1 MAGDDSEPIAR
12 KIHQLDQFAVKGV
25 NKAEAFQAK
34 RGKDDKPSGEEKK
47 GPAGGYDNTPVPK
60 APAGYTVKFTFHR
73 ATALPF
79 ADINTLS
86 SDPYVLAEL
95 ITDLKPR
102 HKQDP
107 PLRHRTR
114 TIRRNVNP
122 EWNEEWIVANVP
134 ASGFRMKCRLYDED
148 PANHDDRLGNVH
160 VDVSGLGQGFQNI
173 REQEYKIK
181 KSSGSKRAYFMRGC
195 AAMFNSNTPMSGDL
209 VISVEVLGRTETENG
224 GRMYTL
230 GPCRWIKHFSPMIG
244 RLAGTKDAE
253 ATDEKGNKVEKYNF
267 QANQMQLQG
276 PIPDDMYHR
285 YVEFKPFVKGMFTG
299 LGLRG
304 KILNRA
310 LHHQHARIYN
320 FDRTTLYGEFP
331 EPSEEMTRKFLDL
344 VHYDEEGRIFTYVLS
359 LDGLW
364 RFTET
369 GKEFGIDLL
378 SKHTMHSDVS
388 IYIAFSGEFFIRR
401 LKNPNKDAEKQPTHP
416 PSDIGEGPPDKNGPI
431 DPAHYQLF
439 IDNDSG
445 TYRPNKDLLP
455 QLKKFLSHTL
465 PGLKITTLDCQGDEE
480 KMQKLK
486 GEQRE
491 RKKKEGQNIV
501 YNQMSDDSSISSS
514 DEEELDEAAAASSG
528 QPKPDRKEKMRKDW
542 AQKQEKA
549 RNLKHH
555 GKDEAGNG
563 NSGVGPSEKDTPQ
576 QSSEAGPST
585 KTESTKEDPLTGLST
600 AQGDTLKATH
610 DQQHTSAAAESSWGQ
625 ETTDR
630 IMGSSGNGSGSKS
643 ALFG

>member
-1 MAGDDSEPIAR
+1 M
-12 KIHQLDQFAVKGV
+12 KGV

-34 RGKDDKPSGEEKK
+34 HSKQDDNATQDKK
-47 GPAGGYDNTPVPK
+47 GPAGGFDSTPVPQ

-95 ITDLKPR
+95 MTDLKPR

-134 ASGFRMKCRLYDED
+134 VSGFRLKCRIFDED

-160 VDVSGLGQGFQNI
+160 VVVPSLKEGFENI
-173 REQEYKIK
+173 QQQEHKIK
-181 KSSGSKRAYFMRGC
+181 KASGSKRAYFIRGC
-195 AAMFNSNTPMSGDL
+195 AALFSSNTPLSGNL
-209 VISVEVLGRTETENG
+209 VISVELLGRTEAKSG
-224 GRMYTL
+224 GHMYTV

-253 ATDEKGNKVEKYNF
+253 ATDEKGNKINKYNF
-267 QANQMQLQG
+267 QANQMQLRG
-276 PIPDDMYHR
+276 PVPDELYHR

-304 KILNRA
+304 KVLNRA

-320 FDRTTLYGEFP
+320 FDRTTKYGEFP
-331 EPSEEMTRKFLDL
+331 EPSEEMTKKFLDL
-344 VHYDEEGRIFTYVLS
+344 VHYDLEGRIFTYVLS

-401 LKNPNKDAEKQPTHP
+401 LKNPRQDAEKTETHP
-416 PSDIGEGPPDKNGPI
+416 PNDIGEGPPESAPPK
-431 DPAHYQLF
+431 DPAHYQLY

-455 QLKKFLSHTL
+455 LLKEFMSHSL

-486 GEQRE
+486 SEQRE

-501 YNQMSDDSSISSS
+501 YNQLSDDSSVSSS
-514 DEEELDEAAAASSG
+514 DEEELDEAAAATSG
-528 QPKPDRKEKMRKDW
+528 QPRPDRKTKLRKEW
-542 AQKQEKA
+542 AEKQEKA
-549 RNLKHH
+549 RDLRH
-555 GKDEAGNG
+555 GKDAAAADDG
-563 NSGVGPSEKDTPQ
+563 GVGPSSEEPAHGM
-576 QSSEAGPST
+576 SSEAGPST
-585 KTESTKEDPLTGLST
+585 QTSHAGPSSAPDGAST
-600 AQGDTLKATH
+600 AQEK
-610 DQQHTSAAAESSWGQ
+610 QHAAPAGAESSWAQ

-630 IMGSSGNGSGSKS
+630 IMGSSGEGSGTKS
-643 ALFG
+643 DPVLSG